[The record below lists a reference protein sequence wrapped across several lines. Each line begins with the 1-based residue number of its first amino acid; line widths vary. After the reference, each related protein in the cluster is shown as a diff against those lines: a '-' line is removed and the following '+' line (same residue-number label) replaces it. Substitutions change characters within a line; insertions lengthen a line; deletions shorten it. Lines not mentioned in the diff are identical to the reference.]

1 MFREHKFITTTQS
14 ASLTHTSYQLSP
26 WYFILF
32 SGPEFHPEY
41 MLHLVISQSGRILK
55 VFLSFSCPLIYMK
68 SRSHILSV
76 TLSLRLTFPDT
87 WSESSPASLIER
99 RSEAVPLL
107 VQHTR
112 KRGMPGSTVLPHLF
126 NLLHPAL
133 PARLIPWEVIVFSF
147 LFTSLWNILLYLF
160 ILWVCI
166 CVVVY
171 MGEVRGQLTE
181 RSPVSL
187 SSNFEEL

>member
-1 MFREHKFITTTQS
+1 
-14 ASLTHTSYQLSP
+14 
-26 WYFILF
+26 
-32 SGPEFHPEY
+32 

-112 KRGMPGSTVLPHLF
+112 NRGMPGSTVLPHLF

-147 LFTSLWNILLYLF
+147 F
-160 ILWVCI
+160 IYFLMKHFVI
-166 CVVVY
+166 FIHF
-171 MGEVRGQLTE
+171 
-181 RSPVSL
+181 VSMHMCCGVL
-187 SSNFEEL
+187 GGG